1 MISGPFWP
9 APAKLNLFLHITGRR
24 PDGYHLL
31 QTVFQFLSA
40 GDELDFD
47 LRDDGRII
55 RVDPRTAIP
64 SDCDLTIRAAKL
76 LRQAAAGRQG
86 VAIRLVKR
94 LPIGGGLGGGSS
106 DAATVLVALNRLWG
120 CGFSSAELMALGLQ
134 LGADVPVFIHGHAAW
149 AEGVGECLKSLT
161 LPEPWFLVIKPPV
174 EIATA
179 QVFAAPE
186 LTRNC
191 PPITI
196 TDFLSHG
203 GDNVCEAVVRRRY
216 PEVAQ
221 ALDWL
226 SDFSTARLTGTGSC
240 VFAAFEE
247 HAAAESVQ
255 ARLPAGWQG
264 FVARGLNHSPLQ
276 ARLAA
281 EAPL

>member
-1 MISGPFWP
+1 MSSDLSWP

-31 QTVFQFLSA
+31 QTVFQFLSI

-55 RVDPRTAIP
+55 RVNPHAAIP
-64 SDCDLTIRAAKL
+64 LDHDLTIRAAKL
-76 LRQAAAGRQG
+76 LRQTAGCRQG
-86 VAIRLVKR
+86 VAIRLDKR

-106 DAATVLVALNRLWG
+106 DAATILVALDRLWG
-120 CGFSSAELMALGLQ
+120 CGFSPAKLMALGLQ
-134 LGADVPVFIHGHAAW
+134 LGADVPVFIRGHAAW
-149 AEGVGECLKSLT
+149 AEGVGERLHPLK

-196 TDFLSHG
+196 TDFLSRG

-216 PEVAQ
+216 PEVARV
-221 ALDWL
+221 LDWL
-226 SDFSTARLTGTGSC
+226 SDFSEARLTGTGSC

-247 HAAAESVQ
+247 RAVAEDVQ
-255 ARLPAGWQG
+255 MRLPAGWQG
-264 FVARGLNHSPLQ
+264 FVAQGLNRSPLQ

-281 EAPL
+281 ETPF